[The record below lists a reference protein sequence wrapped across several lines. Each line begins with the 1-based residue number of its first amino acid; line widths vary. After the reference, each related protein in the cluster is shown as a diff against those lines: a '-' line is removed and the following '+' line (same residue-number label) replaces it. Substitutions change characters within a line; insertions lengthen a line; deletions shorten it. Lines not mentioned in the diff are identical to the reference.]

1 MSTQTKSGNQ
11 PNVVF
16 VGNLSYFCEE
26 NHLFEL
32 FNQYAHVQHVR
43 VVHNDN
49 NTRSLM
55 FGFVTLATTR
65 EALEMERLLN
75 NHLFMGRRM
84 KYVIVIVIAIVVVV
98 ILLLVIA
105 AV

>member
-1 MSTQTKSGNQ
+1 MMRHNASAHNMPPRGSSPVGATEQ

-26 NHLFEL
+26 SHLYDL
-32 FNQYAHVQHVR
+32 FDQYGHVQHVR
-43 VVHNDN
+43 IVRNDS

-55 FGFVTLATTR
+55 FGFVTVGSPH
-65 EALEMERLLN
+65 EAREMERLLN

-84 KYVIVIVIAIVVVV
+84 R
-98 ILLLVIA
+98 
-105 AV
+105 